1 MTLKNTDKFRMVVTD
16 HQTIDGETDIISE
29 AGTGSFREENGKW
42 YIIYKTGEVSVMLKV
57 CGEKVHVKRSG
68 EYGSVIDY
76 IRGEKTSFSYTTPY
90 GIMDMELYTKDIKYT
105 MSMFGGVLVL
115 EYQLYAGSGIIDN
128 KMEIKIV
135 AI

>member
-1 MTLKNTDKFRMVVTD
+1 MTN

-29 AGTGSFREENGKW
+29 TGTGSFRETDGKW
-42 YIIYKTGEVSVMLKV
+42 YIMYKTGEVSVMLKIE
-57 CGEKVHVKRSG
+57 GEKVHVKRSG
-68 EYGSVIDY
+68 EYGSDIDY
-76 IRGEKTSFSYTTPY
+76 IKGEKTAFSYTTPY

-105 MSMFGGVLVL
+105 MSVFGGVVIL
-115 EYQLYAGSGIIDN
+115 EYQLYAGSGIIEN

>member
-1 MTLKNTDKFRMVVTD
+1 MVVTN

-29 AGTGSFREENGKW
+29 QGTGSLRKSDGKW
-42 YIIYKTGEVSVMLKV
+42 YIMYRTGEVSVMLKAE
-57 CGEKVHVKRSG
+57 GDKVHVKRSG
-68 EYGSVIDY
+68 EYGSDIDY
-76 IRGEKTSFSYTTPY
+76 VKGKKTSFSYTTPY
-90 GIMDMELYTKDIKYT
+90 GIMDMELYTGDIKCS